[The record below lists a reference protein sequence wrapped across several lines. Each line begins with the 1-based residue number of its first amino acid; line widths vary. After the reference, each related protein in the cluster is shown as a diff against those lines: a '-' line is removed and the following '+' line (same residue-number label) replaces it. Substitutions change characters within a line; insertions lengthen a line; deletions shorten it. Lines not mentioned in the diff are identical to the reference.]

1 MVNAILVV
9 CTGNICR
16 SPTGERLLRRAF
28 PDKKIDSAGLAAL
41 IGQEAEQHASAVAE
55 QHGLSLAGHRAQQF
69 SRQLAKG
76 YELILVMDR
85 HHLQVISQI
94 APEIS
99 GKTLLF
105 GHWLGAVEI
114 VDPYR
119 QSLAVFES
127 VYQLMS
133 RAAST
138 WVPKLGE
145 GV

>member
-28 PDKKIDSAGLAAL
+28 PHKKIDSAGLAAL
-41 IGQEAEQHASAVAE
+41 TGQGAERHASAVAE

-69 SRQLAKG
+69 TRELAKE

-85 HHLQVISQI
+85 QQLQVISQM
-94 APEIS
+94 APEVS

-119 QSLAVFES
+119 QSPAVFES

-133 RAAST
+133 RATAT
-138 WVPKLGE
+138 WVPKLGG